1 VEAHCKRSI
10 GLEKQHNMQRHLV
23 SLSVL
28 RVAAMHDPP
37 VAAHQVAIFVLLFGY
52 VISFVCSAIVEWY
65 ENKEND

>member
-1 VEAHCKRSI
+1 
-10 GLEKQHNMQRHLV
+10 
-23 SLSVL
+23 L